1 MPAVGV
7 QMLNDWTRTAE
18 TAEWAST
25 VSVLCFWAIFHL
37 MLSTQKPDLPFHRA
51 TAWGILLFTSDSTHI
66 ISKLLFFSIYH
77 DGHLW
82 REEIPGP
89 RAIFSVSLF
98 IATVN
103 KGHLQSILT
112 KLFVLL
118 MPINWE
124 VVWEQSSWQNSSHY
138 LVVDV
143 FQSLTS
149 FQGHLGPFQ
158 YFSYTIYKPKTLYR
172 FVQRLVVTCGNCPFS
187 SNWRQKST

>member
-37 MLSTQKPDLPFHRA
+37 MLSTQKPDLPSYRA

-118 MPINWE
+118 MPINWK
-124 VVWEQSSWQNSSHY
+124 VVWEFKPLFGSRCFSESNFIPRSSWPLPIFLLYYLQTKNFVQVCPASS
-138 LVVDV
+138 
-143 FQSLTS
+143 
-149 FQGHLGPFQ
+149 GHL
-158 YFSYTIYKPKTLYR
+158 
-172 FVQRLVVTCGNCPFS
+172 
-187 SNWRQKST
+187 W